1 MGTRTKQT
9 APDSERVRARQ
20 QTAWWKTFLK
30 PSWVFLLLFVIVF
43 SYLAFTVLAPWQ
55 LGKDDDIVERN
66 EHITAAYEKDP
77 VPADEILGDN
87 GAIDGGEE
95 WSRVIL
101 RGQYLPDDEV
111 LVRLRPV
118 ASGPSYQSLVP
129 FRTDGG
135 QTILVNRGWVPAGE
149 ANAVPEIATTPSG
162 PQEIIGM
169 VRQHEAEHSSAPV
182 ERDGYPQVY
191 SINPPQVGKLIDA
204 DLGLDYVQLTED
216 QPGVLNPIPIP
227 QMDRGNHLSYGF
239 QWIAFGIM
247 APLGLGYFVWAEIR
261 ERRRIRD
268 EEAEMAQLDAADA
281 QGGPATDPAAAAEP
295 ETADAKAE
303 ATEAHERRMRARY
316 GESKPDF
323 YSKFAKRSKERF

>member
-1 MGTRTKQT
+1 
-9 APDSERVRARQ
+9 
-20 QTAWWKTFLK
+20 
-30 PSWVFLLLFVIVF
+30 
-43 SYLAFTVLAPWQ
+43 
-55 LGKDDDIVERN
+55 
-66 EHITAAYEKDP
+66 
-77 VPADEILGDN
+77 
-87 GAIDGGEE
+87 
-95 WSRVIL
+95 
-101 RGQYLPDDEV
+101 
-111 LVRLRPV
+111 
-118 ASGPSYQSLVP
+118 
-129 FRTDGG
+129 
-135 QTILVNRGWVPAGE
+135 
-149 ANAVPEIATTPSG
+149 
-162 PQEIIGM
+162 M

>member
-1 MGTRTKQT
+1 M
-9 APDSERVRARQ
+9 RARQ
-20 QTAWWKTFLK
+20 QTSWWKTFLK

-77 VPADEILGDN
+77 VPADEILDEN
-87 GAIDGGEE
+87 GAIAGGEE

-101 RGQYLPDDEV
+101 RGRYIPDDEV

-149 ANAVPEIATTPSG
+149 ANAVPEIAPAPSG
-162 PQEIIGM
+162 PQEVVGM

-182 ERDGYPQVY
+182 ERDGYPQVH
-191 SINPPQVGKLIDA
+191 SINPPQVGELIDA
-204 DLGLDYVQLTED
+204 DLGADYVQLTED

-261 ERRRIRD
+261 ERRRVRD
-268 EEAEMAQLDAADA
+268 EEAEMAQLDAAEEHA
-281 QGGPATDPAAAAEP
+281 APAAGSATGAAAAAEP
-295 ETADAKAE
+295 ETADSKAE
-303 ATEAHERRMRARY
+303 AAAEAHERRMRARY
-316 GESKPDF
+316 GDSKPDF
-323 YSKFAKRSKERF
+323 YSKFAKRNKERF

>member
-1 MGTRTKQT
+1 M
-9 APDSERVRARQ
+9 RARQ

-77 VPADEILGDN
+77 VPAEEILGDN
-87 GAIDGGEE
+87 GAIEGGEE

-149 ANAVPEIATTPSG
+149 ANAVPDIAPAPSG

-191 SINPPQVGKLIDA
+191 SINPPQVGELIDA

-261 ERRRIRD
+261 ERRRVRD

-281 QGGPATDPAAAAEP
+281 QGGPAGDSAAGSAAAATSTAAAEP
-295 ETADAKAE
+295 ETADTKAE
-303 ATEAHERRMRARY
+303 AAAEAHERRMRARY

-323 YSKFAKRSKERF
+323 YSKFAKRNKERF